1 MAQRRSHGLI
11 ALLAI
16 SLTLAMSAC
25 TGARDDDAA
34 AAASESP
41 SVVPVIPSPTPS
53 ASPSVGPTVKPVP
66 EKMNLQRTTGF
77 GGVALTFDDGP
88 SAWTPKVL
96 DALKARGVKATFC
109 VIGSQAA
116 AHPDLI
122 RRIVAEGHT
131 LCNHSWNHE
140 FKLGTWSTAKIRSN
154 MQRTNDAIHAAV
166 PGAPIKYFRHPGGNW
181 TLAAVKVARS
191 LGMSPLHWAVDPQ
204 DWRRPGAGT
213 IANRVIRA
221 TRSGSVVLMH
231 DGGGDRSQTLA
242 ALPRIISTLRAKYK
256 LVRLPDAL

>member
-11 ALLAI
+11 TAVI
-16 SLTLAMSAC
+16 SLTLALSAC
-25 TGARDDDAA
+25 TGGRDDNTAA
-34 AAASESP
+34 PRESP
-41 SVVPVIPSPTPS
+41 SAAIPSPSPS
-53 ASPSVGPTVKPVP
+53 ASPSATPTVKPSPIP
-66 EKMNLQRTTGF
+66 EKMNLQRTTGI

-140 FKLGTWSTAKIRSN
+140 FKLGTWSTAKVRAN
-154 MQRTNDAIHAAV
+154 LQRTNDAIHAAV
-166 PGAPIKYFRHPGGNW
+166 PGVPIKYFRHPGGNW
-181 TLAAVKVARS
+181 TLTATRVARS
-191 LGMSPLHWAVDPQ
+191 MGMSPLHWAVDPQ

-242 ALPRIISTLRAKYK
+242 ALPRIITTLRAKYR